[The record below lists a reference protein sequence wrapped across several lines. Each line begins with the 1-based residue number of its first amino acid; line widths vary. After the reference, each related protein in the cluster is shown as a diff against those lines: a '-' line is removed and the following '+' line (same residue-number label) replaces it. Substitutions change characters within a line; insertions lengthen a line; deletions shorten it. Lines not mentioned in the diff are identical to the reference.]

1 MRYLIVEKELGL
13 FLGVY
18 QNIFIFAKTNVFPI
32 VKAPGFNSVEDAEYY
47 IAKYFPKENKTY
59 GVIDVE
65 TNDKYVNII
74 DVIKSGYK
82 EYTYNLIDFIP
93 MLSGA
98 IH

>member
-18 QNIFIFAKTNVFPI
+18 QNIFLFSKMNIFPI
-32 VKAPGFNSVEDAEYY
+32 VKVPSFDSDEDAKYY
-47 IAKYFPKENKTY
+47 IEKYFPNENKKY
-59 GVIDVE
+59 SVINIE
-65 TNDKYVNII
+65 TKDKYVNVIDII
-74 DVIKSGYK
+74 KAGYTD
-82 EYTYNLIDFIP
+82 YTDELINFIP